1 MNQSSEVVCDWKIR
15 VRRVL
20 AAVGLLVIFGCGDV
34 ASCLGEGEGGGQVV
48 LPGIYLGTT
57 TQAFS
62 DPLQARGETFS
73 IPVTVRLTTGE
84 QTSFSSVV
92 TPKAIPGVTFT
103 PASQTVN
110 VGSTP
115 ETVTFNATIADTAA
129 LGDFELRFTRT
140 GSAADSLR
148 TTNTALTVANLAQ
161 ATITPTSRTINAGET
176 RTFEVA
182 VLPRGLSEGPIQLQ
196 TNLNA
201 TDVTVTPA
209 NFTVN
214 LVRGSSTPILETIS
228 VFAHANVASK
238 SAPLRIRQDSQTLAS
253 ADVNFIAGGGSDF
266 TFTASPTTVSG
277 AIYVLTQEVTFT
289 LTSLGGYSG
298 TLLITPEAGGP
309 VGEEPVTGEFQL
321 TLAAGETKTFKRKFM
336 RFPGAETNEFFYVA
350 RDTVTNDSKQV
361 TITITP

>member
-1 MNQSSEVVCDWKIR
+1 MDHTKESGWKR
-15 VRRVL
+15 KTNVRRLLGGIGL
-20 AAVGLLVIFGCGDV
+20 AVILGCGDV
-34 ASCLGEGEGGGQVV
+34 VSCMPQNEGGNPV

-57 TQAFS
+57 SQAFS
-62 DPLQARGETFS
+62 HPLQARGETFA
-73 IPVTVRLTTGE
+73 IPVTFRKAGDESATA
-84 QTSFSSVV
+84 SVI
-92 TPKAIPGVTFT
+92 TPQPIPGVTFD
-103 PASQTVN
+103 PASRAVTLSESPQTV
-110 VGSTP
+110 S
-115 ETVTFNATIADTAA
+115 FNATIGASAT
-129 LGDFELRFTRT
+129 LGDHELRFTRT
-140 GSAADSLR
+140 GSAPANLR
-148 TTNTALTVANLAQ
+148 TTNTTLTIANLAQ
-161 ATITPTSRTINAGET
+161 ATITPATRTINAGET

-201 TDVTVTPA
+201 TDATVTPA
-209 NFTVN
+209 TFTVS

-238 SAPLRIRQDSQTLAS
+238 SVPLRIRHDATTVAS

-289 LTSLGGYSG
+289 VTSLGGYSG

-350 RDTVTNDSKQV
+350 TDTVTNDSKSV